1 MPTNKSNSKK
11 ETLYSIKNGAAYTRT
26 IGTVRELKTYP
37 LNENELYSITWFN
50 TLTSVFASI
59 ATTILLFG
67 IGLKQ
72 DAIVQNVLTEQ
83 AKLLTN
89 TGFWLC
95 LILALLFYALALALW
110 FGRRSMLHR
119 ILRETKVKE

>member
-1 MPTNKSNSKK
+1 MPASENYDKDGTKFSYESG
-11 ETLYSIKNGAAYTRT
+11 GAFTRT
-26 IGTVRELKTYP
+26 LSTVREVKTYP
-37 LNENELYSITWFN
+37 LNENELHSITWFN

-72 DAIVQNVLTEQ
+72 DAVVENVLTEQ

-89 TGFWLC
+89 MGFWIC
-95 LILALLFYALALALW
+95 LVLAILFYVFSLALW

-119 ILRETKVKE
+119 ILRETRIKE